1 MKHEYKHSP
10 KYDIEHGVDETLKIY
25 TFAVTQYKLHNSGE
39 KIVIQETLARN
50 MTEAKEQIKFRN
62 REFYFYG
69 FHIIWLED

>member
-25 TFAVTQYKLHNSGE
+25 TFAVQQYETYNSRG

-50 MTEAKEQIKFRN
+50 INEAKEQIAFRN
-62 REFYFYG
+62 RGNYSNDLNIIYRG
-69 FHIIWLED
+69 F